1 MGLVGLLS
9 KRMLYRNKKLA
20 LLYLGYK
27 AAKFGYGKI
36 RKRRGNKFR
45 KSSN

>member
-9 KRMLYRNKKLA
+9 KRMLLRNKKLA

-27 AAKFGYGKI
+27 AAKFGYGKL
-36 RKRRGNKFR
+36 RKRRSAKHR
-45 KSSN
+45 RAAK